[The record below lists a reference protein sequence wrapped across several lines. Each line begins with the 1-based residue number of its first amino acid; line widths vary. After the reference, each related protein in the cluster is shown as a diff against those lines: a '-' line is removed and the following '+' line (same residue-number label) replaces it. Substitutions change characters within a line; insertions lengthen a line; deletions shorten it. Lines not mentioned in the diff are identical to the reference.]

1 MPLRRTKKR
10 LRDGQDI
17 GDHYSIEQVS
27 AALVAADGF
36 ISKTATKLKCTAK
49 TVREYL
55 KRYPEL
61 EDLRDEID
69 EALIDLSES
78 GLKGHIKKKN
88 LDAIKFHLERKG
100 KGRGYV
106 KQTEV
111 AGVGD
116 KPITL
121 TIIPATGHKDDE
133 ED

>member
-1 MPLRRTKKR
+1 MTLRRTKKR
-10 LRDGQDI
+10 LKDGQDI
-17 GDHYSIEQVS
+17 GDHYSIEQVEK
-27 AALVAADGF
+27 ALIAADGH
-36 ISKTATKLKCTAK
+36 ISKTAKKLNCTPK

-78 GLKGHIKKKN
+78 GLKVHIKKKN

-100 KGRGYV
+100 KSRGYV

-116 KPITL
+116 KPISL
-121 TIIPATGHKDDE
+121 LIVPATGHKDDE
-133 ED
+133 GD

>member
-1 MPLRRTKKR
+1 MLRRSSERIRRGQAPEDRYSLKQLEDALIAGDGHISKAAKR
-10 LRDGQDI
+10 L
-17 GDHYSIEQVS
+17 
-27 AALVAADGF
+27 
-36 ISKTATKLKCTAK
+36 KCKAS
-49 TVREYL
+49 TVRKYL
-55 KRYPEL
+55 ERYPEL

-69 EALIDLSES
+69 EALIDLAET
-78 GLKGHIKKKN
+78 GLKAHIRSKN

-121 TIIPATGHKDDE
+121 TIVPATGHPE